1 MSNDTQD
8 KSLEDSGP
16 DDLALRARDL
26 FAPVATR
33 RHFGRGSLLW
43 REGDDTG
50 HLVSLVAGRVK
61 IYRVL
66 PTGAGVTLFLFG
78 PGEVFGFMPFLDGQP
93 YPASAQ
99 ALTDVTADVV
109 PRAALL
115 TAFERDPRIAL
126 ALVQLLASRLRAALH
141 RIEQSAAPDVQ
152 PRVASAL
159 AALAAEADGAS
170 EGMVIQLPVAAGEMA
185 AALGIAPETFS
196 RAVTK
201 LVSAGAL
208 RRLGPR
214 SFQVLDR
221 KALDAA
227 ANEGQR

>member
-1 MSNDTQD
+1 MTDTVGP
-8 KSLEDSGP
+8 KSATQAGP
-16 DDLALRARDL
+16 DDLAIRARDL
-26 FAPVATR
+26 FAPFATR
-33 RHFGRGSLLW
+33 RHFARGSLLW

-50 HLVSLVAGRVK
+50 YLVSLLAGHVK
-61 IYRVL
+61 VHRVL
-66 PTGAGVTLFLFG
+66 PSGAGVTLFLFG

-93 YPASAQ
+93 YPANAQ

-115 TAFERDPRIAL
+115 TAVQRDPEIAL
-126 ALVQLLASRLRAALH
+126 ALVRLLASRLRAAFQ

-152 PRVASAL
+152 PRVAAAL
-159 AALAAEADGAS
+159 AALAAEADAAG
-170 EGMVIQLPVAAGEMA
+170 EGSVIQFPVAAAEMA

-196 RAVTK
+196 RAVTR

-208 RRLGPR
+208 HRLGPR

-221 KALDAA
+221 KALEAA
-227 ANEGQR
+227 AREGRR

>member
-1 MSNDTQD
+1 MSDDAPT
-8 KSLEDSGP
+8 KTIPEGSA

-33 RHFGRGSLLW
+33 RHFARGSFLW
-43 REGDDTG
+43 REGDDSGYLVTLVEG
-50 HLVSLVAGRVK
+50 HVK
-61 IYRVL
+61 IHRAL
-66 PTGAGVTLFLFG
+66 PSGAGVTLFLFG

-109 PRAALL
+109 PRSALL
-115 TAFERDPRIAL
+115 TSFAADPKIAL
-126 ALVQLLASRLRAALH
+126 ALVQLLASRLRAAFL

-152 PRVASAL
+152 PRVAAAL
-159 AALAAEADGAS
+159 AALAAEADDGD
-170 EGMVIQLPVAAGEMA
+170 VIRLPVAAAEMA

-196 RAVTK
+196 RAVTR

-208 RRLGPR
+208 HRLGPR

-221 KALDAA
+221 AALDAA
-227 ANEGQR
+227 AREGRR